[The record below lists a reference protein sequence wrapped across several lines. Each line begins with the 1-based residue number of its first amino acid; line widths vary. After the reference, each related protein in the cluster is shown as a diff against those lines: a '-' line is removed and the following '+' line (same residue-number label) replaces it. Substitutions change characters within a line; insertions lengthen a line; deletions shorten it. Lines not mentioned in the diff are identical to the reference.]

1 MKKLLL
7 LITLFTL
14 YTHNSYSQWIQQTVP
29 VSKPITGIK
38 FIDAN
43 TGWACTSIGMGGQ
56 NYAYILHT
64 TNGGTNW
71 FIQDSSFNSDY
82 NALSVVD
89 ANIVYAGGDSVG
101 FGKLAKTTNGG
112 INWIYLQLPINML
125 IGDMQ
130 FLNKDS
136 GWTCVDLFG
145 ADVRTTTDGGATWQ
159 VRISGIA
166 AQTQRIFFLN
176 YSTGFC
182 GANFDLYKTTN
193 AGMNWT
199 ISSSFS
205 QSLQSIFFLNG
216 NTGWLGLSPSG
227 SARVAYTTNGG
238 ANWMMQFLQ
247 PYNTSI
253 TDIIPLNSQI
263 IYACIPT
270 GLGKIYKTTDAG
282 LNWGY
287 QNITTGSYKMSFIDT
302 SNGWVG
308 NNGISHTTN
317 GGGPITYTGINNLS
331 TEIPSSYRLYQNY
344 PNPFNPVTT
353 IRVDIAESSNISF
366 IIYDLL
372 GSELYREDRYLKTG
386 SYSFSWD
393 ASKYSSGTY
402 FYRLISDKY
411 TETRKMLLVK

>member
-1 MKKLLL
+1 MKKPLLKLFFAFCL
-7 LITLFTL
+7 LPFHLHT
-14 YTHNSYSQWIQQTVP
+14 QWVQQTVP

-205 QSLQSIFFLNG
+205 QSLQSIFFLNQ
-216 NTGWLGLSPSG
+216 NTGWVGTGNQIQYTSNAGSNWVTQFLPAQGNNNLYDLFFFNNSTGYGGTGLN
-227 SARVAYTTNGG
+227 RIFKTTNGG
-238 ANWMMQFLQ
+238 Q
-247 PYNTSI
+247 
-253 TDIIPLNSQI
+253 
-263 IYACIPT
+263 
-270 GLGKIYKTTDAG
+270 
-282 LNWGY
+282 NWGY
-287 QNITTGSYKMSFIDT
+287 QIDTGGSYRISFID
-302 SNGWVG
+302 SSLGWTCWLG
-308 NNGISHTTN
+308 AKICKTTN
-317 GGGPITYTGINNLS
+317 GGGAIFYTGFTPQGTN
-331 TEIPSSYRLYQNY
+331 IPSVFTLYQNY

-353 IRVDIAESSNISF
+353 VKVDIPKASNIRF
-366 IIYDLL
+366 VIFDII
-372 GSELYREDRYLKTG
+372 GKVLYEENEYLRAG
-386 SYSFSWD
+386 SYEFKWD
-393 ASKYSSGTY
+393 ASSYSSGVY
-402 FYRLISDKY
+402 FYTLISDKF
-411 TETRKMLLVK
+411 TETKKMLLLK